1 MQTKSSESVHVL
13 VRVNRLKEKHNIE
26 QQLEMLQKQKE
37 QMDIDAKIAAS
48 NAKLSVLK
56 DFEQGADS
64 IVTDGMESY
73 VNKQSKSTTVSLHPD
88 VKKQPMTALES
99 RKGVTSQPR
108 ASHHSQRNV
117 SSRSRIPGS
126 SDGGFDST
134 QNVLQKQREIT
145 ELLIQH
151 QKSHHLP
158 PREIPVFE
166 GDPLQFSLFT
176 KAFKHC
182 VEEKTNNKGDCL
194 YFLERYTRGRP
205 REIVRSCMI

>member
-1 MQTKSSESVHVL
+1 
-13 VRVNRLKEKHNIE
+13 
-26 QQLEMLQKQKE
+26 
-37 QMDIDAKIAAS
+37 MDIDAKIAAS

-56 DFEQGADS
+56 NFEQGADS

-73 VNKQSKSTTVSLHPD
+73 VNEQSKSTTVSLHPD
-88 VKKQPMTALES
+88 VKKQPRTALES

-166 GDPLQFSLFT
+166 GILCSSVCSQKLLNIVWRKKQITRETVYIFLKDTQEG
-176 KAFKHC
+176 AQ
-182 VEEKTNNKGDCL
+182 EKL
-194 YFLERYTRGRP
+194 SE
-205 REIVRSCMI
+205 VV